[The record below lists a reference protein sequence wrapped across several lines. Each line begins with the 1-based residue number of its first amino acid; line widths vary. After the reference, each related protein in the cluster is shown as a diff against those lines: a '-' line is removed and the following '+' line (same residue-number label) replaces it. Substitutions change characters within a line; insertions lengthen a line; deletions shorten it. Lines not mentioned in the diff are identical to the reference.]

1 MDVPPLFLGTHNQKK
16 RAELMELLAPHGVLV
31 RSLAEVESAISVVE
45 DGDSFAENASKKAT
59 QQARH
64 LKQWVLGEDSGLCVD
79 VLGGAPGI
87 YSARFSGND
96 ATDQSNNQ
104 HLLEA
109 LGNVPPKNRNAHYVC
124 HIALADPSG
133 QIRAEHEALCRGR
146 IRFELAGN
154 GGFGYDPLFEI
165 PEYHRTFGE
174 LGRAVKTALSHRAR
188 AMRGILP
195 DIVMLL
201 KSSS

>member
-87 YSARFSGND
+87 YFQIAQCIQNRRKLWDFVSVVALVVVLG
-96 ATDQSNNQ
+96 
-104 HLLEA
+104 LEIVCQIPGRYLESFPKLVA
-109 LGNVPPKNRNAHYVC
+109 L
-124 HIALADPSG
+124 
-133 QIRAEHEALCRGR
+133 
-146 IRFELAGN
+146 F
-154 GGFGYDPLFEI
+154 
-165 PEYHRTFGE
+165 
-174 LGRAVKTALSHRAR
+174 
-188 AMRGILP
+188 
-195 DIVMLL
+195 
-201 KSSS
+201 